1 MPVHLR
7 EQLHDAA
14 ARSGRSIN
22 AELVHRLERSLAR
35 EQRVLGRLRQRQG
48 EGSMQRRTLRRWSI
62 AAGVLASAMIVGF
75 SALVL
80 NGAAPTGSEVEA
92 ELPGATA
99 AHLADLRQAAPGNQ
113 GMSNDG
119 PGGAAD
125 AAFAQRA
132 FPEST
137 ISLAEMEASPGRIRS
152 LEGPRVPEGQGK
164 EGHVGERRPEQ
175 GAVSRLSVPEL
186 VPVRAERVR
195 RGRPDDLD
203 RNRRHV
209 QAGELPA
216 VHHAGRRWDL
226 DGEERPG
233 RHAALGVPGRP
244 AGDQLG
250 RRGHDRLE

>member
-7 EQLHDAA
+7 EQLHAAA

-35 EQRVLGRLRQRQG
+35 EQSVLGRLRQRQG

-80 NGAAPTGSEVEA
+80 NGATPAGSEVEA

-99 AHLADLRQAAPGNQ
+99 GASRGSEAGSSRKPGHEQRRPGRGGRRRVRPACLPGLHDLARRHG
-113 GMSNDG
+113 
-119 PGGAAD
+119 
-125 AAFAQRA
+125 
-132 FPEST
+132 ES
-137 ISLAEMEASPGRIRS
+137 AGRIRS
-152 LEGPRVPEGQGK
+152 LEGPCVPEGQGK
-164 EGHVGERRPEQ
+164 EGDLGERRPEQ

-186 VPVRAERVR
+186 VHLRAERVR
-195 RGRPDDLD
+195 RGRPHDLD

-209 QAGELPA
+209 QARELPA
-216 VHHAGRRWDL
+216 VHHAGGRRVW
-226 DGEERPG
+226 RTKNMPAA
-233 RHAALGVPGRP
+233 HAALGVPGRP

-250 RRGHDRLE
+250 RRGHDRPE